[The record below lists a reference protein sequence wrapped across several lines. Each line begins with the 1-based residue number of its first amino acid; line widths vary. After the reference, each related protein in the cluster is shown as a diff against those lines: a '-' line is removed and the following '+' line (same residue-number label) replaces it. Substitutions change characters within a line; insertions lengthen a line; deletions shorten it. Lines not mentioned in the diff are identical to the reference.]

1 MDKDFVFTAGIYG
14 FEDFDEI
21 YASIFGE
28 QEALRKQEIAS
39 EPEQEHEDIPVEVPV
54 PETTAES
61 SEAVPSAEAEA
72 TVSGEDLQSEENQS
86 AAFSSSDAET
96 SEEDVEFDARF
107 HLDRNQEDK
116 RKTFSYNGRRVSST
130 QELHYEPKQP
140 EYDELQSSY
149 TAQDSFD
156 ALFNG
161 QQDEDADSNPRPKRF
176 SFFQRKPK
184 VSAPEPNESSETG
197 NTDTTEPEKPKRFF
211 LFRKPAGDPDEDDL
225 NEGLIP
231 SSFGKRL
238 TARIAGLVLL
248 IRGNFPSGN
257 DKVIMDED
265 GEELGQE
272 LSPMAASKYY
282 GSQIYSLRVRA
293 RLSLLMLV
301 LIIYLTLGLPIPGM
315 LQSFRVAVAAC
326 LALQFTLMVLS
337 LDVVTNG
344 I

>member
-1 MDKDFVFTAGIYG
+1 MDKDFDFTAGIDG

-86 AAFSSSDAET
+86 AAFSSPDAET

-149 TAQDSFD
+149 TA
-156 ALFNG
+156 G
-161 QQDEDADSNPRPKRF
+161 
-176 SFFQRKPK
+176 
-184 VSAPEPNESSETG
+184 
-197 NTDTTEPEKPKRFF
+197 
-211 LFRKPAGDPDEDDL
+211 
-225 NEGLIP
+225 
-231 SSFGKRL
+231 
-238 TARIAGLVLL
+238 
-248 IRGNFPSGN
+248 
-257 DKVIMDED
+257 
-265 GEELGQE
+265 
-272 LSPMAASKYY
+272 
-282 GSQIYSLRVRA
+282 
-293 RLSLLMLV
+293 
-301 LIIYLTLGLPIPGM
+301 
-315 LQSFRVAVAAC
+315 
-326 LALQFTLMVLS
+326 
-337 LDVVTNG
+337 
-344 I
+344 